1 MCLFLPGSFKQLPCA
16 SLQGKVEF
24 LGTGVCCLPFVD
36 QDKQAKLLQ
45 GGTLQHVI

>member
-24 LGTGVCCLPFVD
+24 LGNGVCCLVFVD
-36 QDKQAKLLQ
+36 QDKQAKLLHS
-45 GGTLQHVI
+45 GML